1 MKKVSFFVF
10 GAAAAFASVA
20 CSVETMTPS
29 TSADTRVPMEFSAGI
44 SDDGTADSKTS
55 INSNLNVLWS
65 EGDAIS
71 VFDGTYNNKF
81 DLTSGADS
89 KSGSFSGSANEV
101 SEYFALYPYSASALY
116 ANNTITA
123 SLPSQQYST
132 VDGSFETMLY
142 PSVAKTSGTSMI
154 FRNIA
159 GLVRVTVNNLPDG
172 TEVRSI
178 QLSASESL
186 TGAYTVD
193 TSGDDFEAVRSGS
206 ESSGAVLT
214 AKDGGNLAAGPYHIV
229 VLPGEY
235 TDFKVTVVLSDNSYV
250 TMSGP
255 ASITANGGLDIAI
268 DASNATANSQGL
280 YGLFMAGE
288 DIYIGGTAYNKS
300 QFEESDIV
308 FRSTTANGAIYNGS
322 ASYGDGKI
330 IFMAGGGTAE
340 LGNVGDIIVIGNN
353 PDNKPT
359 LTKNTSFNLFTNA
372 ETGNARLILANV
384 NLDLA
389 SITTTNNYSFAVSG
403 TTAHF
408 EELIFDNCD
417 ITVQDQKFIVNVQT
431 TGTALD
437 KFVMSNCKV
446 EFTSGDT
453 RKWILSTATNET
465 SIQEVIFNNNTF
477 YCPDGLVTG
486 FRLINSQS
494 NTTTNLTSVENL
506 TVSNNTF
513 VNIGYTNSGL
523 VTARTY
529 GPTTV
534 SKNLVFFNQT
544 LPITDQKTQTTT
556 LNFIRSFTEDNSGY
570 PSTTY
575 CIDNIVYQGTN
586 TANFYTMAYRSF
598 VPTSG
603 INENPD
609 VIEVNPFDG
618 GTFTIETGDFTP
630 TAEYA
635 SYGAQR

>member
-1 MKKVSFFVF
+1 MKKVSFFIF

-20 CSVETMTPS
+20 CSVETMNPS

-89 KSGSFSGSANEV
+89 KSGSFSGSANKV
-101 SEYFALYPYSASALY
+101 PEYVALYPYSASASY

-142 PSVAKTSGTSMI
+142 PSVAKTSGNSMI
-154 FRNIA
+154 LRNIA
-159 GLVRVTVNNLPDG
+159 GLIRVTVNNLPDG
-172 TEVRSI
+172 TGVSSI

-193 TSGDDFEAVRSGS
+193 TSGEDFEAVRSGS

-268 DASNATANSQGL
+268 DASAATANSQGL

-300 QFEESDIV
+300 QFEENQIRYPTEDFNI
-308 FRSTTANGAIYNGS
+308 STSNNGQ
-322 ASYGDGKI
+322 I
-330 IFMAGGGTAE
+330 IFVNNDVNITSFGSPSN
-340 LGNVGDIIVIGNN
+340 LILIGND
-353 PDNKPT
+353 PDNKPVIPINGSKYLVAT
-359 LTKNTSFNLFTNA
+359 DTTSKMILKNLVLDPSSSTTKYMFTPNQDNK
-372 ETGNARLILANV
+372 T
-384 NLDLA
+384 
-389 SITTTNNYSFAVSG
+389 
-403 TTAHF
+403 F
-408 EELIFDNCD
+408 EEFTLDNCD
-417 ITVQDQKFIVNVQT
+417 IEILA
-431 TGTALD
+431 TGPFLTISNNRHLD
-437 KFVMSNCKV
+437 KFIMTNCNVTIPSGTSNRYIINC
-446 EFTSGDT
+446 TSNTTIEEIVFRNNVFHSSDDNIVGNFSLLT
-453 RKWILSTATNET
+453 GSTTITDNNT
-465 SIQEVIFNNNTF
+465 TVSRLTVNNNTF
-477 YCPDGLVTG
+477 LNTVPT
-486 FRLINSQS
+486 RTAMLIANSFG
-494 NTTTNLTSVENL
+494 E
-506 TVSNNTF
+506 VSLLN
-513 VNIGYTNSGL
+513 
-523 VTARTY
+523 
-529 GPTTV
+529 
-534 SKNLVFFNQT
+534 NLVYCSLQYTGNRNIFRSVAYPHFAT
-544 LPITDQKTQTTT
+544 TQNNAFYDTNDLNYNIFYIESGT
-556 LNFIRSFTEDNSGY
+556 LNGYSEPFRQLEDTPFESVNVSSGK
-570 PSTTY
+570 
-575 CIDNIVYQGTN
+575 
-586 TANFYTMAYRSF
+586 YT
-598 VPTSG
+598 
-603 INENPD
+603 IK
-609 VIEVNPFDG
+609 
-618 GTFTIETGDFTP
+618 
-630 TAEYA
+630 AEYA